1 MKKRYLNIIEGIFI
15 VLFVIA
21 VGWVAYC
28 NKQPD
33 SNSGEFII
41 SVCALLI
48 AYFSFRI
55 SISNKQPDLLVSLD
69 FDSRYQL
76 GLFKVKNIGEKT
88 AHDICLKI
96 GDTKN
101 LQEIKQKIPHK
112 FVLQPQ
118 AELSYIINVQH
129 KIDYSEKIKVD
140 ADFTH
145 KRVINIK
152 ISTSFLLDFNTVKDT
167 PSYTKEDNKTSFEIQ
182 KIPGLL
188 AEIRESIKGIKSD
201 K

>member
-1 MKKRYLNIIEGIFI
+1 MKKRYLNIIEGILIILFI
-15 VLFVIA
+15 VA
-21 VGWVAYC
+21 VFWVAFI
-28 NKQPD
+28 NQKLD
-33 SNSGEFII
+33 SNSGEFLI
-41 SVCALLI
+41 SVSALLI

-88 AHDICLKI
+88 AHDICIKV

-101 LQEIKQKIPHK
+101 LEEIKQKIPNK

-129 KIDYSEKIKVD
+129 KIDYSEQITVDVDFCNKRLIKIKL
-140 ADFTH
+140 
-145 KRVINIK
+145 N
-152 ISTSFLLDFNTVKDT
+152 SSFLLDFNSVKDN
-167 PSYTKEDNKTSFEIQ
+167 PSYTKEDSKTAFELQ
-182 KIPGLL
+182 KIPYLL
-188 AEIRESIKGIKSD
+188 KEISESLKRK